1 MNKPSFKAILSTL
14 LILGFLLLA
23 LTGALLY
30 FGKTGVV
37 LGISRHELRAIHF
50 WTAVSVCVLAAVHL
64 CLNCRVY
71 LSELRSLRR
80 VSNGKAGNPDTG
92 TRVERREDDR

>member
-1 MNKPSFKAILSTL
+1 MNKPPIKAILSTL
-14 LILGFLLLA
+14 LILGFLFLA

-37 LGISRHELRAIHF
+37 LGISRHDLRVIHF
-50 WTAVSVCVLAAVHL
+50 WTAAIICVLAAVHL

-80 VSNGKAGNPDTG
+80 AQNGKSGNPDPG
-92 TRVERREDDR
+92 SRVERRQDDR